1 MYYVYIITNKHNT
14 VLYVG
19 MTNNIERRMCEHK
32 QKEIN
37 GFSEKYQLDKLV
49 YLEQTEDV
57 RSAIERE
64 KQLKRWHRKWK
75 VNLITSLN
83 PKWNDL
89 MK

>member
-1 MYYVYIITNKHNT
+1 
-14 VLYVG
+14 